1 MEFPKVNKYLISLCP
16 VQGVRVGGGH
26 QIIDSRVA
34 RRDSCW
40 IQIIDVKLGG
50 SVTDSSL
57 GLNCPPIRETKSQ
70 WPIQVKG
77 EQHIWKFTPFTDS
90 ACQLISVFTGNSQ
103 LISFGVNQHL
113 VESTITWGLFWSGRQ
128 FKKCSQRCIALCI
141 CIGRLEMQCVSIQCI
156 WNV

>member
-1 MEFPKVNKYLISLCP
+1 MNKYLISLCP

-34 RRDSCW
+34 RKDSCW

-77 EQHIWKFTPFTDS
+77 EQHMKVYTFHG
-90 ACQLISVFTGNSQ
+90 LILSIVY
-103 LISFGVNQHL
+103 
-113 VESTITWGLFWSGRQ
+113 Q
-128 FKKCSQRCIALCI
+128 FSRATLNWYQF
-141 CIGRLEMQCVSIQCI
+141 
-156 WNV
+156 